1 MTLKRIA
8 QWKKEIRVLDGG
20 FGSECEKR
28 SRLPI
33 DGHKAWSSR
42 LLKEDPNLVCE
53 IHKSFLRSGCDVIST
68 NTYQASP
75 RTLSEALD
83 ISIAEAKELM
93 RHAVRLARRAV
104 DAVIEEESLAASP
117 YGRKLPILIAGS
129 LGSYGAC
136 LADGSEYSGDY
147 SKNMTFSDLVEFHQ
161 TRAELLL
168 EAGVD
173 LLAWETIPLRCEVSA
188 ICEVMR
194 RLPNAVGWISI
205 ISMDGQTS
213 AAGDPLHEIALEV
226 DKCDRLF
233 AIGVNCSIPHHLIP
247 QALAN
252 LSGIYDSCE
261 PGNEDGFHPPPCAK
275 RPGGHSNR
283 PNVPHSRKILLVY
296 ANSGERWVPAKSKKS
311 KFRGYWIWPPK
322 TGPNLWAR
330 AMSRFAMRRGVH
342 IPNSTTSAFHTKK
355 DEQSPVKA
363 QWVGG
368 CCRVGPEQLVQL
380 AEWMKPDEIY
390 KPRSSSELSEHD
402 TILESSTYARRK
414 LSSTSNSVRRKATIA
429 NCGDHIKRLRSGLS
443 YSRKTL

>member
-1 MTLKRIA
+1 MALERIA

-33 DGHKAWSSR
+33 DGHKAWGSR

-83 ISIAEAKELM
+83 ISVTEAIELM
-93 RHAVRLARRAV
+93 QRAVELARLAVDSVVRESRAG
-104 DAVIEEESLAASP
+104 SP
-117 YGRKLPILIAGS
+117 LSRKHPILIAGS

-136 LADGSEYSGDY
+136 MADGSEYSGEYD
-147 SKNMTFSDLVEFHQ
+147 KNVTFSDLVEFHQ
-161 TRAELLL
+161 VRAELLL

-173 LLAWETIPLRCEVSA
+173 LLAWETIPLQCEVAA

-194 RLPNAVGWISI
+194 RLPNAVGWISVM
-205 ISMDGQTS
+205 SMDGQNS
-213 AAGDPLHEIALEV
+213 VGGDPLREIALEA
-226 DKCDRLF
+226 DKCDRVF
-233 AIGVNCSIPHHLIP
+233 AIGVNCSIPHHRIP

-252 LSGIYDSCE
+252 LSGVYDSCE
-261 PGNEDGFHPPPCAK
+261 PDSEVNS
-275 RPGGHSNR
+275 HS
-283 PNVPHSRKILLVY
+283 PLIDESARKILLVY
-296 ANSGERWVPAKSKKS
+296 ANSGERWVAVNSKNS
-311 KFRGYWIWPPK
+311 RFRGYWAWPPK

-330 AMSRFAMRRGVH
+330 VMSRFAMRRGVH
-342 IPNSTTSAFHTKK
+342 IPNSSASLIHAKI
-355 DEQSPVKA
+355 DDQSPVRA

-380 AEWMKPDEIY
+380 AEWMKPDEICR
-390 KPRSSSELSEHD
+390 PLICSELSEYYPALG
-402 TILESSTYARRK
+402 TCTLAGCKISG
-414 LSSTSNSVRRKATIA
+414 TSDSLRRKATIA
-429 NCGDHIKRLRSGLS
+429 NCGDHIKRLWFWRS
-443 YSRKTL
+443 YTRKTL